1 MFSTNSTV
9 EAKLNLNI
17 SKQNQINITQRL
29 ENNTVLSK
37 RERERESYF
46 HLVFLGL
53 QFIFLLLLLFLF
65 SWFPQQIQGNREEID
80 NLQTIQ
86 IDMHTCENELIV
98 LLRSKS
104 CCLFL
109 RPKSFFFDI
118 FSVFLAQLKRE
129 LRRKLKN
136 PSGAQ
141 FRRWWISSILMAVP

>member
-37 RERERESYF
+37 RERERELLSSCFSWLAVYF
-46 HLVFLGL
+46 PSSPSLP
-53 QFIFLLLLLFLF
+53 FLL
-65 SWFPQQIQGNREEID
+65 PQQIQGNREEID

-86 IDMHTCENELIV
+86 IYMHTCENELTV

-141 FRRWWISSILMAVP
+141 FRR